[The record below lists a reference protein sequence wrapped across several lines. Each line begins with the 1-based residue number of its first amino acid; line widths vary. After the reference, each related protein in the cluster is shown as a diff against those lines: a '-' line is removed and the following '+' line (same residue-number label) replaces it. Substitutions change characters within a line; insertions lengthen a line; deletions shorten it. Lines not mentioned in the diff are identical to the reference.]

1 MIEKDA
7 HQEGCEGLVNLAD
20 EMEDADLAETDIES
34 EEETK
39 KRPGSPTGAE
49 AEESKKPRVEAP
61 VKTSVGSPPPPVRV
75 NVRIQNERGGES
87 MVAFNQVQF
96 RMYENLKSEDGKFML
111 KIMSPEYASMQEH
124 FIATLLG
131 EARYSRTLEMEAN
144 RSETAARQSA
154 ANLALNVEE
163 SKKRLMAT
171 EAREAI
177 LQQQAVGLSMEVSTL
192 RQDAEVADSRC
203 EAKLRSLREELEGQ
217 QESIKSVLV
226 GMVKQLGLED
236 RVAGEGKPMHTHHTP
251 MPKAPPKVTP
261 PTGEVTKEN
270 ITDWILFWRMAPRHA
285 ASDQIMARFL
295 RNVTFMVDKVHK
307 DKCFYCAEDVKC
319 QTTSSGSRYFIHK
332 DTQGNCRTSKCSARQ
347 VECHRCESAQFTHC
361 HHVHAACPFDF
372 NFCKKLAADAKFKEE
387 FVRMAARKEK
397 EEAEKLQKQEEKA
410 QKQRDQIEAANVLQ
424 AQEDEEKLK

>member
-1 MIEKDA
+1 MTEKDA

-20 EMEDADLAETDIES
+20 EVEDADLAETDIES

-236 RVAGEGKPMHTHHTP
+236 RVAGGGKPMHTHHTP

-270 ITDWILFWRMAPRHA
+270 IRTGSSFGGWLHA
-285 ASDQIMARFL
+285 M
-295 RNVTFMVDKVHK
+295 
-307 DKCFYCAEDVKC
+307 
-319 QTTSSGSRYFIHK
+319 
-332 DTQGNCRTSKCSARQ
+332 
-347 VECHRCESAQFTHC
+347 
-361 HHVHAACPFDF
+361 
-372 NFCKKLAADAKFKEE
+372 
-387 FVRMAARKEK
+387 
-397 EEAEKLQKQEEKA
+397 
-410 QKQRDQIEAANVLQ
+410 QRVMRSWPDS
-424 AQEDEEKLK
+424 